1 MGKRPSALGVYG
13 AILLSAAGLAAFI
26 LLFIPR
32 MDIYG
37 WILAPV
43 IFAVYQIP
51 AALLYGLW
59 KRRQGKMEPKPEP
72 ERESRENNP
81 GGSSEEI

>member
-1 MGKRPSALGVYG
+1 MGKRPSNLGAWFAG
-13 AILLSAAGLAAFI
+13 GLSVAGLAGFI
-26 LLFIPR
+26 LLFARR
-32 MDIYG
+32 MDIWG

-59 KRRQGKMEPKPEP
+59 KRRRAAALPKPENAPSPAP
-72 ERESRENNP
+72 EAGPPPSD
-81 GGSSEEI
+81 SE